1 MRYNAY
7 YDQFNYLLMFVVD
20 DELNYI
26 ELFN

>member
-7 YDQFNYLLMFVVD
+7 YDQFNYLFMFVVD